1 MLLLLNGHY
10 SDSVCDLS
18 SPLLS
23 VLLKADFTGDD
34 ESVFMACTHLVV
46 NIHTHFILWN
56 FIFVERRVGKIPARI
71 PQKKNSM

>member
-1 MLLLLNGHY
+1 MDIIA

-56 FIFVERRVGKIPARI
+56 FIFVERRVGK
-71 PQKKNSM
+71 KKYLHGYHIEEENSM